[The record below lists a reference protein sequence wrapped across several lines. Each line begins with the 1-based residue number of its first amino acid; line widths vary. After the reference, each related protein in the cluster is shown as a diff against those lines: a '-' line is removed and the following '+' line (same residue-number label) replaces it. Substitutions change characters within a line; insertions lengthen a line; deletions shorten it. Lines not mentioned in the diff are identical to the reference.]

1 MTGSSDIRD
10 SDMIDK
16 IKIKSKEEG
25 GWKGNQKVD
34 KEIRKDSRPSSLTKE
49 NLFTPQLWKTPKT

>member
-25 GWKGNQKVD
+25 GGKATK
-34 KEIRKDSRPSSLTKE
+34 KLTRRFKR
-49 NLFTPQLWKTPKT
+49 TADRAH